1 MQLISPQGDRN
12 EFILTLP
19 SEADCVVDQLEG
31 TRLEDIRAVCEFLNV
46 FPNDLPGMLP
56 DRDIEFVIFVE
67 KKDGTLRMCD
77 YRSLNEV
84 TIKNKYHL
92 PCIEDLFDQLRG
104 SKVFSKIYLRV
115 RLSSVENQTI

>member
-1 MQLISPQGDRN
+1 LISPQGDRN

-19 SEADCVVDQLEG
+19 SEADCVVDQLEC
-31 TRLEDIRAVCEFLNV
+31 TRLEDIRVVCEFLNV
-46 FPNDLPGMLP
+46 FPNDLPGMLL